1 MIIKGNSMAQREV
14 GYASGRLLRVLRF
27 LREINK

>member
-1 MIIKGNSMAQREV
+1 MIIKGNSMSQSEV
-14 GYASGRLLRVLRF
+14 EYASGRLLRF